1 MKKNNYIKPNMV
13 VVELKHQPLLQVI
26 SPPEPGGAP
35 GFDLDEEEV
44 F

>member
-13 VVELKHQPLLQVI
+13 VVELKHQPRLLNG
-26 SPPEPGGAP
+26 SPDPDPDAP
-35 GFDLDEEEV
+35 KYVLDEEEV

>member
-13 VVELKHQPLLQVI
+13 VVELKHQPRLLDA
-26 SPPEPGGAP
+26 SLPDAP
-35 GFDLDEEEV
+35 KYVLDEEEV